1 MKARFTQ
8 SFKIQAVEKA
18 LNRTE
23 ETSLLEIAEILG
35 VGYST
40 LGKWIAKAREHE
52 FETVSDD
59 TLSSLSRMTKERRP
73 QDWRV
78 EERLNMVI
86 VCGSLDE
93 DAMSAHCRAQGLY
106 PHHVKQW
113 QQDFMSETKLNN
125 KTKSQSALKEL
136 KRENSALKKERR
148 RKDNALAETAALLVL
163 QKKSTRFGETTRR
176 THNE

>member
-1 MKARFTQ
+1 MKAIFTQ

-23 ETSLLEIAEILG
+23 ETSLLEIAETLG

-40 LGKWIAKAREHE
+40 LGKWIAKARNHE
-52 FETVSDD
+52 LGAVSDE
-59 TLSSLSRMTKERRP
+59 TLSSIRAMTKERRP
-73 QDWRV
+73 QDWSL

-93 DAMSAHCRAQGLY
+93 DAESEHCRQQGLY

-113 QQDFMSETKLNN
+113 QQDFMSETQLNN
-125 KTKSQSALKEL
+125 KTKSQSALNEL
-136 KRENSALKKERR
+136 KRENRALKKELN
-148 RKDNALAETAALLVL
+148 RKDKALAETAALLVL
-163 QKKSTRFGETTRR
+163 QKKVNMPFLI
-176 THNE
+176 NEQR

>member
-1 MKARFTQ
+1 MKAIFTQ

-23 ETSLLEIAEILG
+23 ETSLLEIAETLG

-40 LGKWIAKAREHE
+40 LGKWIAKARKHE
-52 FETVSDD
+52 LETVSDK
-59 TLSSLSRMTKERRP
+59 TLMTKERRP

-93 DAMSAHCRAQGLY
+93 DAVSEHCRKQGLY
-106 PHHVKQW
+106 PHHVKQG
-113 QQDFMSETKLNN
+113 QEDFMSETQLNN
-125 KTKSQSALKEL
+125 KTKSQSALNEL
-136 KRENSALKKERR
+136 KRENNALKKELR

-163 QKKSTRFGETTRR
+163 QKKV
-176 THNE
+176 NMPCIIND